1 MTFAHDYKKLKNLDL
16 MRLFVISF
24 CFLLSYSISAQT
36 PPTKTWYY
44 NSSNSEFNGIDI
56 QKTYKSLLADKS
68 SRPVVVAVL
77 DSGVDIEHE
86 DLIENIWV
94 NQDEIPDNGIDDD
107 NNGYIDDV
115 HGWNFIGGKD
125 GKNVDKD
132 TYEATRLYVEYKK
145 KYADADVNKLNK
157 NEKLEYA
164 KYLKVEKEIT
174 AKRNAAQNSLDQVDA
189 TQNYLLGL
197 TSKLEN
203 AIGQKSFSSTRLDS
217 LKKLND
223 PELSAIV
230 NIIERFQQSGEILQN
245 VGQLNSDIKREMS
258 AGKKSFQDDL
268 NFSYNPD
275 FNPRTIIGDDYYDSE
290 DRIYGNND
298 VEGPDA
304 FHGTHVAGIIAAKR
318 GNDLGIDGVASNVL
332 IMSVRTVPDG
342 DERDKDVANAI
353 RYAVDNGASIINMS
367 FGKGYAWDKDAVDEA
382 VQYAEKKDVLLVH
395 AAGNSAQD
403 NDASDNFPNE
413 KYKKAKGFLFWKKKE
428 TKNWIE
434 VGASGWQKNEDAVA
448 PFSNYGQNGVD
459 VFAPGMYIYST
470 TPDNNY
476 QIAQGTSMASPV
488 VAGVAAVI
496 RSHYPALTAQQ
507 VKNVILQSSIK
518 SDMKVKKPGTTDLV
532 PFTELSSTGGF
543 VNLYKAIEYASKIK
557 GKKKVGK
564 SANNKV

>member
-1 MTFAHDYKKLKNLDL
+1 
-16 MRLFVISF
+16 MRLLVCSF
-24 CFLLSYSISAQT
+24 CFLISIASFAQT

-44 NSSNSEFNGIDI
+44 NSSNSEFNGIDL
-56 QKTYKSLLADKS
+56 QKTYKSLLADKT

-86 DLIENIWV
+86 DLVENIWI

-115 HGWNFIGGKD
+115 NGWNFIGGKD
-125 GKNVDKD
+125 GKNVNKD
-132 TYEATRLYVEYKK
+132 SYEATRVYGGLKHKYQNADAEKLNSKEKVEYEKYKK
-145 KYADADVNKLNK
+145 AEQEV
-157 NEKLEYA
+157 
-164 KYLKVEKEIT
+164 T
-174 AKRNAAQNSLDQVDA
+174 SKRSAAENSLDQIGA
-189 TQNYLLGL
+189 TENYLLGL
-197 TSKLEN
+197 SDKLEN
-203 AIGQKSFSSTRLDS
+203 AVGQKTLSADRLDS
-217 LKKLND
+217 LKSLND
-223 PELSAIV
+223 PEISAIV
-230 NIIERFQQSGEILQN
+230 NIIERSAAAGERIQT
-245 VGQLNSDIKREMS
+245 VAQLKSDIKSELS
-258 AGKKSFQDDL
+258 ASKVRFEDQL
-268 NFSYNPD
+268 NYAYNPD
-275 FNPRTIIGDDYYDSE
+275 YNPRTVIGDDYNNSDDKY
-290 DRIYGNND
+290 YGNND

-318 GNDLGIDGVASNVL
+318 NNEIGIDGVASNVL

-367 FGKGYAWDKDAVDEA
+367 FGKGFAWDKDAVDAA
-382 VQYAEKKDVLLVH
+382 VQYAEKNDVLLVH

-403 NDASDNFPNE
+403 NDATDNFPNE
-413 KYKKAKGFLFWKKKE
+413 TYRKAKGFLFWKKKA

-448 PFSNYGQNGVD
+448 PFSNYGQSGVD

-488 VAGVAAVI
+488 VAGIAAVI

-507 VKNVILQSSIK
+507 VKDVILDSSIK
-518 SDMKVKKPGTTDLV
+518 SNQQVKKPGTTDLV
-532 PFTELSSTGGF
+532 PFSELSSTGGF
-543 VNLYKAIEYASKIK
+543 VNLYKAMEYASKVK
-557 GKKKVGK
+557 GKKKINK
-564 SANNKV
+564 TKNKV

>member
-1 MTFAHDYKKLKNLDL
+1 
-16 MRLFVISF
+16 MRLFVCSLF
-24 CFLLSYSISAQT
+24 FLISYSISSQT

-44 NSSNSEFNGIDI
+44 NSSNSEFNGIDL
-56 QKTYKSLLADKS
+56 QKTYKSLLVDKS
-68 SRPVVVAVL
+68 SRPVIVAVL

-86 DLIENIWV
+86 DLIENIWT
-94 NQDEIPDNGIDDD
+94 NLDEIPGNGIDDD

-115 HGWNFIGGKD
+115 NGWNFIGGKD

-132 TYEATRLYVEYKK
+132 NLEATRVYAKGKQKYENVDITKLDKK
-145 KYADADVNKLNK
+145 
-157 NEKLEYA
+157 EKLAYE
-164 KYLKVEKEIT
+164 KYQRAETEVT
-174 AKRNAAQNSLDQVDA
+174 TKRNAAENSLNQIQA
-189 TQNYLLGL
+189 TENYLKGL
-197 TSKLEN
+197 TDKLQST
-203 AIGQKSFSSTRLDS
+203 IGNKSFTADRLDS
-217 LKKLND
+217 LKSLND
-223 PELSAIV
+223 AELSAVV
-230 NIIERFQQSGEILQN
+230 NIIDRIKQSGAPLEN
-245 VGQLNSDIKREMS
+245 AEQLNSDIDSEMLAS
-258 AGKKSFQDDL
+258 KAHYEEQL
-268 NFSYNPD
+268 NYSYNPD
-275 FNPRTIIGDDYYDSE
+275 LNTRTLIGDDYNDPDDKY
-290 DRIYGNND
+290 YGNND

-318 GNDLGIDGVASNVL
+318 NNEIGIDGVASNVL

-367 FGKGYAWDKDAVDEA
+367 FGKGFSWDKDAVDEA
-382 VQYAEKKDVLLVH
+382 VRYAEKKDVLLVH

-413 KYKKAKGFLFWKKKE
+413 TYKKAKGFLWWKKKA

-448 PFSNYGQNGVD
+448 PFSNYGQTGVD

-488 VAGVAAVI
+488 VAGIAAVI

-507 VKNVILQSSIK
+507 VKNVILNSSIK
-518 SDMKVKKPGTTDLV
+518 STQKVKKPGTTDLV
-532 PFTELSSTGGF
+532 PFNELSSTGGY
-543 VNLYKAIEYASKIK
+543 VNLYKAIEYASKVK
-557 GKKKVGK
+557 GKKKVK
-564 SANNKV
+564 KNAINKA